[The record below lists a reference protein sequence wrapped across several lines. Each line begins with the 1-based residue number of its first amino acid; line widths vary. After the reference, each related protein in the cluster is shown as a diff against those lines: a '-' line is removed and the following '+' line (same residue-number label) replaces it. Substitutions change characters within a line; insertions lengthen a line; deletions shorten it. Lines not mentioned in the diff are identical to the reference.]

1 MPDNYFESVQLL
13 ERHLC
18 NQHISE
24 IFECTSVLDTNQTIL
39 KCLTEK
45 ATSES
50 DVLDFCETL
59 LSLQNA
65 TQLMHIVENLR
76 IGSYVNC

>member
-1 MPDNYFESVQLL
+1 MPDNYSESVQLL

-24 IFECTSVLDTNQTIL
+24 IFVCTSALDANETIV

-45 ATSES
+45 ITTKS

-59 LSLQNA
+59 LFLKNA
-65 TQLMHIVENLR
+65 SQLVYIIENLR
-76 IGSYVNC
+76 KSK